1 MSEKQVVKTT
11 DEIASMFL
19 GLVIVGALVMIIF
32 NVFNRIKGRVDIPGI
47 TDQTQLQLNGE
58 TKPVEELKK
67 VEEKS
72 GIYVVKK
79 GDSLWKIASSTFG
92 DGNRW
97 VEIAQNNNLSNPSIL
112 IVGQELKLDKKE
124 STEVVEY
131 TIAKGDSLWKIAV
144 ENYSDG
150 YQWTKIWQANKSVI
164 ANPSILKV
172 GTKIV
177 LPGSTID
184 GK

>member
-47 TDQTQLQLNGE
+47 TDQTQLQLSGE
-58 TKPVEELKK
+58 VKTEEEQKTTEK
-67 VEEKS
+67 KS
-72 GIYVVKK
+72 GVYIVKK
-79 GDSLWKIASSTFG
+79 GDSLWKLAQNKLG

-97 VEIAQNNNLSNPSIL
+97 VEIAKYNKLGNPSVL
-112 IVGQELKLDKKE
+112 EVGQELVLE
-124 STEVVEY
+124 EQEQVNSSEY
-131 TIAKGDSLWKIAV
+131 TIARGDSLWKIAV
-144 ENYSDG
+144 AHYSDG
-150 YQWTKIWQANKSVI
+150 FQWTKIWENNKSII
-164 ANPSILKV
+164 ANPSVLII